1 MEKETVIV
9 DSRDVVCSGPE
20 EPHDHP
26 IVWYVIPEHN
36 NYAICF
42 YCSKKFVYEKGDKK
56 KI

>member
-9 DSRDVVCSGPE
+9 DSRNVVCSGPE

-26 IVWYVIPEHN
+26 IVYYVIPEHK
-36 NYAICF
+36 NYTICF
-42 YCSKKFVYEKGDKK
+42 YCSKKFVYEKGNKK